1 MILFIWY
8 IIVTMF
14 LHALYVCIK
23 MRIYYLVIFGFA
35 YNKGFLVS
43 LVEQNRGNIKTFD
56 KMYR

>member
-1 MILFIWY
+1 
-8 IIVTMF
+8 MF
-14 LHALYVCIK
+14 LCALYVCIK